1 MVSAFESGAHEGSR
15 LLFDVARPWC
25 FNIDSAFDIDF
36 VQPSLELSVFQN
48 LERRRRRSP
57 FHTTT
62 RVCAETM
69 TSNVQSL
76 PCNIAYDGDADV
88 AARLLVKG
96 QGAAPASRAR
106 AARAG
111 AANPAL
117 S

>member
-1 MVSAFESGAHEGSR
+1 
-15 LLFDVARPWC
+15 
-25 FNIDSAFDIDF
+25 
-36 VQPSLELSVFQN
+36 
-48 LERRRRRSP
+48 
-57 FHTTT
+57 
-62 RVCAETM
+62 M

-96 QGAAPASRAR
+96 QGACAGVAR
-106 AARAG
+106 ELARAG